1 MRRFSIPLLA
11 ALVIVALFW
20 GNCLS
25 CPQLLLALN
34 SHGCCHHA
42 EIDCQAQG
50 LSHFVKAD
58 IGAQPPALPAVAIAP
73 TIEATLLVEG
83 ISVPIPSEHAPPD
96 LLSLHSSFRI

>member
-42 EIDCQAQG
+42 TIDCQAQA

-58 IGAQPPALPAVAIAP
+58 IGAHAPALSTVAIAP
-73 TIEATLLVEG
+73 R
-83 ISVPIPSEHAPPD
+83 SK
-96 LLSLHSSFRI
+96 RRC